1 MRRWLFISTIYRI
14 LLQLLWPALEISYH
28 SLVCDK
34 SLCTWWSLNLIG
46 RKCLF
51 SLRAFYHVV
60 TRVIRSEI
68 IFILIRYHDKIQYS
82 FGFPRARIVC
92 PFEICQF
99 VLVSWGKGLY
109 TSTVICH
116 WTRRVPLEG
125 ARILCYVLL
134 VKKQLFHISKFML
147 VAFMYF
153 SENLRV
159 QKGNN
164 F

>member
-1 MRRWLFISTIYRI
+1 MIKFNTVSVFLERVLSA
-14 LLQLLWPALEISYH
+14 LL
-28 SLVCDK
+28 K
-34 SLCTWWSLNLIG
+34 SVS
-46 RKCLF
+46 
-51 SLRAFYHVV
+51 
-60 TRVIRSEI
+60 
-68 IFILIRYHDKIQYS
+68 
-82 FGFPRARIVC
+82 
-92 PFEICQF
+92 F